1 MKKPHPDAEVRTLAQ
16 DILGYLNFSSGAAD
30 VRFLKNLN
38 ELFGVLDR
46 PRKQDGP
53 TWRRLGDVLRAEL
66 GTLHGTSDVFRTIEQ
81 AEAVLR
87 ILFDAALPAYREFHR
102 DLLFHQTDEG
112 LFQPFFIGRMAEA
125 VLRQGGPWNETE
137 RIVSGAIAALND
149 YLGFRP
155 VAVLH
160 GQQKIQPYEHEWV
173 RPVPLF
179 VQGAGVSNGP
189 YRELVEAAMT
199 ILRETDP
206 AIFFEAHFPLE
217 QLDELAFD
225 PRAYDFDHPVNKRPN
240 YLFGQW
246 DLHHLDNSGRA
257 RRFVVQQAALDG
269 MLSRIR
275 GRGKVPAKE
284 ILFEEASVLAGTM
297 LMGAGVSGSR
307 PDEHDS
313 TVTLATLVQKIAGYR
328 DAFYKRLL
336 DRLKGPQSERLRK
349 EAAALK
355 QPFGGARQHF
365 NHFLAERRAQQLQHV
380 HLAVLFARMGYVEGA
395 ERQVRVLPVA
405 GARMNCDIQCRITA
419 AHRSIDA
426 GQLDPAV
433 VHLGEIEDILRR
445 GIRCGAFADP
455 WNMLGFGAQFSLFP
469 SPECSV
475 HDHRLDELIDMVK
488 EILSL
493 YVRLE
498 KEAAARGEQRVFDD
512 VANRLQRFS
521 NWWDQ
526 FGSIEVSSVDGCS
539 GHETWESTAHV
550 CEALRAW
557 HQAGAAAGD
566 IAFWRGRVENFT
578 SPKAYSQVIDTLLE
592 HHDPVAAMALL
603 MQWLSEAEDISL
615 AEEPYS
621 FQELC
626 LVWMEDLWAPAG
638 DGGTLSSRPIASD
651 AEKPSFTRQQKWS
664 LSRKFFD
671 YLEANAGHYWRLPK
685 WELSD
690 VEGQPAAEEDI
701 PPPPTEDEED
711 SIFGAAYEQMIYRD
725 TTDDGMESS
734 TFDSEPDETESELSF
749 EVERITDHLQFL
761 ATLAHLW
768 KFTATI
774 SQSDDAP
781 AGERD
786 EILGGWLTQ
795 AVANYQGLMDLLT
808 TVHRFPIPAPRGSH
822 ESMLEYD
829 RRRSLKDMLL
839 DNVISVAIDTADS
852 LRMIRASMQQ
862 PVEIAVG
869 EKWDEPLHLVL
880 RAVLRG
886 DADEVRKNWASLVAA
901 LRPQPMLY
909 MSLARGG
916 NPQRIVRTR
925 AMHSVLRRLLAYL
938 PRIGMIF
945 ETAKLL
951 ETLQRME
958 IEHALGPGAIT
969 EFDRIFAIGC
979 KSIAHALSVSS
990 DDWAAAKK
998 SAPPLYAEAELIGLL
1013 ENAAKVLLDCWL
1025 AHSRGVR
1032 LSVMETVNDDERWD
1046 ELRQF
1051 IEKYG
1056 REIFTQQFMNLGNL
1070 RAILHEGVDAWID
1083 SVLELD
1089 EEECDFRFFQDLG
1102 GPLDRETGAIMFALI
1117 VEAMIENYGEYV
1129 DYNSITTQSDRG
1141 DMLYTLLD
1149 FLRLRANYDRVA
1161 WNLRPVLLIH
1171 EVLVRDGKDRA
1182 AESWRTAVAER
1193 TGDVANACLRDY
1205 QKLCKKYGMRLPSI
1219 AERLDE
1225 QFTKPLL
1232 VDQLVALVKPAMDEL
1247 RDNRPATTFPLLEKL
1262 VEHFTRKIAGAGYET
1277 PEWLAAME
1285 DEAAQVQAPIIEEEN
1300 PDPYI
1305 TLKER
1310 RLTLDDA
1317 KKQLRRLSSRKEAE
1331 R

>member
-1 MKKPHPDAEVRTLAQ
+1 MKQHQPDLDVRPLAQ
-16 DILGYLNFSSGAAD
+16 EILGYLNFSSGTAD
-30 VRFLKNLN
+30 PKFLKNLSD
-38 ELFGVLDR
+38 LFSILDR
-46 PRKQDGP
+46 LSGKKTP
-53 TWRRLGDVLRAEL
+53 TWRRLGETLRAEL
-66 GTLHGTSDVFRTIEQ
+66 QVLHGESDTFRTSEQ
-81 AEAVLR
+81 AEAVLG
-87 ILFDAALPAYREFHR
+87 ILFDLALPGYREFHC
-102 DLLFHQTDEG
+102 DLLFHQSDEQ
-112 LFQPFFIGRMAEA
+112 LFQPFFIGRAAEA
-125 VLRQGGPWNETE
+125 VLRQGGPWNETD
-137 RIVSGAIAALND
+137 RIVRGTIAAMND
-149 YLGFRP
+149 YLGYRP

-160 GQQKIQPYEHEWV
+160 NDQKIQPYEHEWV

-179 VQGAGVSNGP
+179 IQGAGVAYGP
-189 YRELVEAAMT
+189 YSELVEAALL

-246 DLHHLDNSGRA
+246 DLQHLDNAGRA
-257 RRFVVQQAALDG
+257 RRFVLQQAALDG
-269 MLSRIR
+269 MMNRIHD
-275 GRGKVPAKE
+275 RGKLSVKE
-284 ILFEEASVLAGTM
+284 VLFEEASVLAGTM
-297 LMGAGVSGSR
+297 LMGSGVSGSR
-307 PDEHDS
+307 PDQHDS
-313 TVTLATLVQKIAGYR
+313 TVTLATLVQKIAAYR

-336 DRLKGPQSERLRK
+336 DRQQGTHGDRLRK
-349 EAAALK
+349 EATALK

-365 NHFLAERRAQQLQHV
+365 NHYLANRRAQQLQHV
-380 HLAVLFARMGYVEGA
+380 HLAVLFARMGYVEAA

-405 GARMNCDIQCRITA
+405 AARMNCDIQCRITA

-426 GQLDPAV
+426 GRLEPAV
-433 VHLGEIEDILRR
+433 GYLSEIEDLLHR
-445 GIRCGAFADP
+445 GIECGALVDP
-455 WNMLGFGAQFSLFP
+455 WNMLGFGAQFALFP
-469 SPECSV
+469 AVENSV
-475 HDHRLDELIDMVK
+475 HDHRLDELIDVIK
-488 EILSL
+488 EILAV

-498 KEAAARGEQRVFDD
+498 KEAAARGERDIFNDAAQRL
-512 VANRLQRFS
+512 RQFS
-521 NWWDQ
+521 DWWDQ
-526 FGSIEVSSVDGCS
+526 FGSIEVSSVEGCS
-539 GHETWESTAHV
+539 GRETAESTAHV

-557 HQAGAAAGD
+557 HDAGAAAGD

-603 MQWLSEAEDISL
+603 MQWLSQAEEISL

-626 LVWMEDLWAPAG
+626 LVWMEDLWTPQPANSPVPKG
-638 DGGTLSSRPIASD
+638 EGT
-651 AEKPSFTRQQKWS
+651 EPSFTRQQKWS

-671 YLEANAGHYWRLPK
+671 YLEANAGLYWYLPK
-685 WELSD
+685 WGLSD
-690 VEGQPAAEEDI
+690 ADGQASAAEDVLDT
-701 PPPPTEDEED
+701 PLEDEEEE
-711 SIFGAAYEQMIYRD
+711 SIFGAAYEQMSYRD
-725 TTDDGMESS
+725 TTDDGMEGS
-734 TFDSEPDETESELSF
+734 TFETGPDETESELSF

-768 KFTATI
+768 KFTATV
-774 SQSDDAP
+774 SQPDDAP
-781 AGERD
+781 TGERD
-786 EILGGWLTQ
+786 EILVGWLKQ
-795 AVANYQGLMDLLT
+795 AENNYQALMDLLT
-808 TVHRFPIPAPRGSH
+808 TVHRYPIPAPRGSH

-839 DNVISVAIDTADS
+839 DNIISVCIDTADS
-852 LRMIRASMQQ
+852 LRMIRAAMQE
-862 PVEIAVG
+862 PAEISVG
-869 EKWDEPLHLVL
+869 ERWEEPVHQVL

-886 DADEVRKNWASLVAA
+886 DAAAVRKNWPQLRAA

-938 PRIGMIF
+938 PRLGMIY

-951 ETLQRME
+951 ETLQIME
-958 IEHALGPGAIT
+958 IEHSLGPGSIT

-979 KSIAHALSVSS
+979 KSIAHALAVAS
-990 DDWAAAKK
+990 DDWAAAKTN
-998 SAPPLYAEAELIGLL
+998 APPLYAEAELIGLL
-1013 ENAAKVLLDCWL
+1013 EHTAKILLDCWL
-1025 AHSRGVR
+1025 SHSRGVR
-1032 LSVMETVNDDERWD
+1032 LSVMETVNDDYRWD
-1046 ELRQF
+1046 DLRRF
-1051 IEKYG
+1051 IERYG

-1070 RAILHEGVDAWID
+1070 RAILHEGADAWID
-1083 SVLELD
+1083 SVEELG
-1089 EEECDFRFFQDLG
+1089 EEESNYRLFNDLDSR
-1102 GPLDRETGAIMFALI
+1102 LDRDAAEMMLTLIIEAI
-1117 VEAMIENYGEYV
+1117 IENYGEYV

-1171 EVLVRDGKDRA
+1171 EMLVRDGKDRA
-1182 AESWRTAVAER
+1182 AESWRRAVADR
-1193 TGDVANACLRDY
+1193 TAEVAAGCLKEF

-1232 VDQLVALVKPAMDEL
+1232 VDQLVALIKPSMEEI
-1247 RDNRPATTFPLLEKL
+1247 RENRPLTTFPILEQL
-1262 VEHFTRKIAGAGYET
+1262 VEQFTRKIGGAGYET
-1277 PEWLAAME
+1277 PEWLAAIE

-1305 TLKER
+1305 TLPEV
-1310 RLTLDDA
+1310 RLTLDEA
-1317 KKQLRRLSSRKEAE
+1317 KKQLRRLR
-1331 R
+1331 RGGGL